1 MFILKPAD
9 LVLAA
14 YCPVL
19 SQNLMLLM
27 HCHQEDRKSEAF
39 DRKPV
44 TKLAS
49 WQASSQG

>member
-1 MFILKPAD
+1 M
-9 LVLAA
+9 LAP

-27 HCHQEDRKSEAF
+27 HCHQEEDRKSEAS
-39 DRKPV
+39 DHEPV

-49 WQASSQG
+49 WQATS